1 MMEACTSSVEGR
13 ATLTHLSLGVT
24 EDFMTSARSLARRGF
39 SLIELVIVIV
49 IIGIIAAIAIP
60 RMSRG
65 AEGANDSALK
75 ANLAVLRSAIDLY
88 HTEHEGV
95 YPSEAAIVAQLTTY
109 TSVAG
114 ATNATQT
121 STYIYGP
128 YLSAVPPLPVNAP
141 RKGETGIALADAATI
156 GWLYDLAADGRSYT
170 IKANTTT
177 ETDVKGVAYNTY

>member
-1 MMEACTSSVEGR
+1 
-13 ATLTHLSLGVT
+13 
-24 EDFMTSARSLARRGF
+24 MTSARTLARRGF

-88 HTEHEGV
+88 HTEHEGL
-95 YPSEAAIVAQLTTY
+95 YPTEANIVAQLTTY
-109 TSVAG
+109 TDSAG
-114 ATNATQT
+114 AAQATADT
-121 STYIYGP
+121 THIYGP
-128 YLSAVPPLPVNAP
+128 YLSVVPPLPVNTP
-141 RKGETGIALADAATI
+141 RKGGNLIAAADAANV
-156 GWLYDLAADGRSYT
+156 GWIYDVSADGRSYT

-177 ETDVKGVAYNTY
+177 ETDVKGVLYTAY